1 MRAIIIYRTRDFI
14 AINYAGHTN
23 PESVLAITGRH
34 VHRETRARGYMYWYV
49 GWNRTTW
56 RRSATKT
63 TKRKHEHYSWWSGVV
78 LLLHRIKL
86 ILYSDKRSKG
96 VEFAHPCCF
105 SIIELYC
112 ISLLITSY
120 FQVGRG
126 HFVTLRLTTVKVHLV
141 WMEPHVLTQME
152 ASCACVKM
160 ATTVWPLSNKLSLCI
175 DIALVI

>member
-1 MRAIIIYRTRDFI
+1 MY
-14 AINYAGHTN
+14 
-23 PESVLAITGRH
+23 VLVCR
-34 VHRETRARGYMYWYV
+34 VKQ
-49 GWNRTTW
+49 NDLKKKCN
-56 RRSATKT
+56 KT
-63 TKRKHEHYSWWSGVV
+63 TKKKQKHYSWRSGVV

-86 ILYSDKRSKG
+86 ILYSDKRSEG

-105 SIIELYC
+105 SIIVLYC
-112 ISLLITSY
+112 ITLLITSY
-120 FQVGRG
+120 FQVGRE